1 MFKNEKM
8 CAEMN
13 ISGIERLELDAI
25 IFDCDGTL
33 VDTLPLYHRAY
44 DRAVQAFGVNMTEDW
59 YRQRAGMSESA
70 LLDAIE
76 AEFGV
81 NLDRHEIVSRMRTG
95 FVERLTELREITAVA
110 AIARA
115 WRGRVALAV
124 ASGGPRAIVM
134 ASLNATGLTSLF
146 DTIVTA
152 EEVARPKPAPDLFL
166 EAARRLAATPERC
179 LILEDSTEGLE
190 AARRAGM
197 HAIEVASLTS
207 GV

>member
-1 MFKNEKM
+1 MI
-8 CAEMN
+8 
-13 ISGIERLELDAI
+13 ISEIGREDLDAI

-44 DRAVQAFGVNMTEDW
+44 DQAVQAFGVTITEDW
-59 YRQRAGMSESA
+59 YRRRAGMSESV

-81 NLDRHEIVSRMRTG
+81 NLDRHEVVSRMRTG
-95 FVERLTELREITAVA
+95 FVDRLAELREITVVA

-124 ASGGPRAIVM
+124 ASGGPRTIVM
-134 ASLNATGLTSLF
+134 ASLNATGLTALF
-146 DTIVTA
+146 DTIVTV

-179 LILEDSTEGLE
+179 LILEDSAEGLE

-197 HAIEVASLTS
+197 RAIQVASLNS
-207 GV
+207 R